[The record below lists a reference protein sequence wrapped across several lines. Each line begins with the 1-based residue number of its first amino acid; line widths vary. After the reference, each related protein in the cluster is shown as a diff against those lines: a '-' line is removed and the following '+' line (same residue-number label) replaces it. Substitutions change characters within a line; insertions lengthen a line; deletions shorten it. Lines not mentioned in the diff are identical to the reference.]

1 MQVDEQRMIGHKMG
15 IGYVF
20 SEENL
25 FNQDDLEQEY
35 SDYKGSKKPPLKHT
49 ESLVTTKESAFL
61 SINLDIFNSMGD
73 SNGKNM
79 RGASPHLM
87 GD

>member
-1 MQVDEQRMIGHKMG
+1 MG

-20 SEENL
+20 SEDFL
-25 FNQDDLEQEY
+25 FNQDEDLEPDY
-35 SDYKGSKKPPLKHT
+35 SDYKGSKKSPPLKHT

-61 SINLDIFNSMGD
+61 SISVDTFNSMGD
-73 SNGKNM
+73 LNGKNL
-79 RGASPHLM
+79 RGASPHFM